1 MSPEPSKRERR
12 LRQFHPETRF
22 GGFTDLDN
30 TIVFYARVQ
39 ELLPADGVALDI
51 GCGRGAQSEDPVRIR
66 RDLRLLRGRCERVI
80 GIDVDSAG
88 SENETIDEFRL
99 ISDHAHWPVDDEAV
113 DLAVADFVLE
123 HVADPAAFF
132 AEARRVLRPG
142 GMLCL
147 RTVNVRSYLGIASR
161 SVPDDDHD
169 RLLARVHPDRKS
181 EDVFPALYRCN
192 TRPALRQALAAHGFD
207 AAVYTFE
214 SEPSYLAFSAPTY
227 ALGLMHRR
235 LAPAG
240 IRIGLIAWAQR
251 T

>member
-1 MSPEPSKRERR
+1 MSPGASKRDRR
-12 LRQFHPETRF
+12 LRQFHPEARF

-66 RDLRLLRGRCERVI
+66 RELRMLRGRCERVI
-80 GIDVDSAG
+80 GIDVDQAAAD
-88 SENETIDEFRL
+88 NETIDEFRL
-99 ISDHAHWPVDDEAV
+99 IDDPARWPIDDEAV

-123 HVADPAAFF
+123 HVTDPDAFF

-147 RTVNVRSYLGIASR
+147 RTVNVRSYLGLASR
-161 SVPDDDHD
+161 SIPDDDHG
-169 RLLARVHPDRKS
+169 RLLGRVHPDRKA
-181 EDVFPALYRCN
+181 EDVFPAVYRCN
-192 TRPALRQALAAHGFD
+192 TRPALREALARHGFD
-207 AAVYTFE
+207 AAVYTSE

-227 ALGLMHRR
+227 ALGLLHRR

-240 IRIGLIAWAQR
+240 LRLGLVAWAR
-251 T
+251 RV

>member
-1 MSPEPSKRERR
+1 M
-12 LRQFHPETRF
+12 RQFHPETRF

-169 RLLARVHPDRKS
+169 RLLGPGPPRPQVRGRLPGALPLQHEAGAASGARGPRVRRSRLHVRVRAELPRVQRPDLCARPHAPQARPCRHPHRADRLGAANLS
-181 EDVFPALYRCN
+181 AMIAAAG
-192 TRPALRQALAAHGFD
+192 RP
-207 AAVYTFE
+207 
-214 SEPSYLAFSAPTY
+214 
-227 ALGLMHRR
+227 
-235 LAPAG
+235 
-240 IRIGLIAWAQR
+240 
-251 T
+251 